1 MPMLLAI
8 ENVLVGD
15 DLVRVQD
22 TIAKLAFS
30 SGKATA
36 GPAAKRVKD
45 NLQASGPDAQAI
57 IAFVRAKLD
66 DHAVFQA
73 AAQIRN
79 YGPMLVSR
87 YDVGQSYGLH
97 VDNAF
102 MGSTRSDLSFTLFLS
117 DVESYE
123 GGALTLELPAGS
135 QAIRLPAGSLV
146 LYPSTSLH
154 CVEPVTRGQRLAIVG
169 WIESRVLHAE
179 AREALFDLANVR
191 ATIEALPNLDPVTRL
206 TLQKVQANLIRLLSQ

>member
-1 MPMLLAI
+1 MLLAI
-8 ENVLVGD
+8 ENILVGE
-15 DLVRVQD
+15 DLARIQSEVSAL
-22 TIAKLAFS
+22 TFT

-36 GPAAKRVKD
+36 GAAAKLVK
-45 NLQASGPDAQAI
+45 NNWQATGTKADAI
-57 IAFVRAKLD
+57 IDFVRAKLEE
-66 DHAVFQA
+66 HAIFKA

-79 YGPMLVSR
+79 FGPILISR
-87 YDVGQSYGLH
+87 YDEGQEYGLH

-102 MGSTRSDLSFTLFLS
+102 MGGVRADLSFTLFLS
-117 DVESYE
+117 QTDAYE
-123 GGALTLELPAGS
+123 GGALALEMPAGS

-154 CVEPVTRGQRLAIVG
+154 CVEPITSGQRIAIVG
-169 WIESRVLHAE
+169 WLESRVLHSE

-191 ATIEALPNLDPVTRL
+191 ATLDSLDGIDAVTRL